1 MFYRMENR
9 RLPIIIAQLQEI
21 IAALNR
27 EAVDAV
33 GVAAEGPHCP
43 YPADMSSDQGWMSS
57 VLVLVEAFVPEAC
70 CTCHP

>member
-21 IAALNR
+21 IAALNC

-43 YPADMSSDQGWMSS
+43 YPAAKIDQQAATSLNNS
-57 VLVLVEAFVPEAC
+57 QHVSNINI
-70 CTCHP
+70 